1 MANFLLG
8 NSHIH
13 ECIFVDRPNK
23 YKYGADEKEGD
34 INRSLVGGPTYVPFL
49 RHIKPIYGLN
59 YTSITKKCHK
69 NALIIVINYSD
80 LFHKWDLI
88 INLISMYEEMPKG

>member
-23 YKYGADEKEGD
+23 YKYGAEEKEGD
-34 INRSLVGGPTYVPFL
+34 IDRSLVGGPKTHLCSIFEAYQAHIWLKLHLYHKEVPQ
-49 RHIKPIYGLN
+49 KCSN
-59 YTSITKKCHK
+59 YC
-69 NALIIVINYSD
+69 D
-80 LFHKWDLI
+80 
-88 INLISMYEEMPKG
+88 